1 MRALDG
7 VMGALT
13 AHEAGPGRSALFC
26 RLAPRCHMN
35 YPEKARRV
43 IELEIQELRRLQE
56 RVGENFEHSIRL
68 MLECLASGRKIV
80 VCGVGKS
87 GNIARKLAATLN
99 STGVPTVLLDV
110 GDALHGDLGVVAE
123 GDLAVTL
130 SYSGETSELL
140 TLLPHLKRRRVA
152 LLAVTGNTGSMLAR
166 HADVVLDVR
175 VEREACPLNL
185 APTASTTAM
194 LVLCDALAMVLLE
207 ARGFGSEDF
216 ASLHP
221 GGSLGRA
228 LLTRVSDVMRRDHRL
243 ALVNPGTTVNEAL
256 QAMTRARSGAAVV
269 ADADGSL
276 AGIFTHGD
284 FVRAFQK
291 NPRIADRPVS
301 DFMTPRPVTIQAG
314 KLAVEVLAALEQ
326 HPVDDLVVV
335 DEAGRP
341 VGLVDTQDLTRL
353 QLV

>member
-1 MRALDG
+1 
-7 VMGALT
+7 
-13 AHEAGPGRSALFC
+13 
-26 RLAPRCHMN
+26 MN
-35 YPEKARRV
+35 YPEKARRI
-43 IELEIQELRRLQE
+43 IELEIRELRRLQE
-56 RVGENFEHSIRL
+56 RVGESFERAVL
-68 MLECLASGRKIV
+68 RMQECLAAGRKIV

-87 GNIARKLAATLN
+87 GAIARKLAATLN
-99 STGVPTVLLDV
+99 STGAPAVLLDV
-110 GDALHGDLGVVAE
+110 GDALHGDLGIVAE
-123 GDLAVTL
+123 GDLAITL

-140 TLLPHLKRRRVA
+140 TLLPHLKRRQVT
-152 LLAVTGNTGSMLAR
+152 LLAITGNTASMLAR
-166 HADVVLDVR
+166 HADIVLDAR

-243 ALVNPGTTVNEAL
+243 ALVRPGATVNEAL
-256 QAMTRARSGAAVV
+256 QTMTRARSGAAVV
-269 ADADGSL
+269 ADAEGRL

-291 NPRIADRPVS
+291 DFGIANRPVS
-301 DFMTPRPVTIQAG
+301 DFMTPHPVTIQAD
-314 KLAVEVLAALEQ
+314 KLAVEVLSALER